1 MKKLPSI
8 YHNDINR
15 NISNNQDV
23 CYVGEEV
30 RNVSKSISTNIEEEI
45 DNLFKEDGYIF
56 NKPLLIK
63 TSDGMYDTAIIKKT
77 NNKIYTLTDDIID
90 INDIISIERTK

>member
-8 YHNDINR
+8 YHKDINR

-23 CYVGEEV
+23 CYAD
-30 RNVSKSISTNIEEEI
+30 SKIQNISSVINTNIEEEI

-56 NKPLLIK
+56 NKPLLIRTNNK
-63 TSDGMYDTAIIKKT
+63 EYDTAIVKKT

>member
-8 YHNDINR
+8 YHNSINKD
-15 NISNNQDV
+15 ISNNQDV

-30 RNVSKSISTNIEEEI
+30 RNVSKSINTNIEEEI
-45 DNLFKEDGYIF
+45 DKLFKEDGYIF
-56 NKPLLIK
+56 NKPLLIR
-63 TSDGMYDTAIIKKT
+63 TSDEVYDTAIVKKT
-77 NNKIYTLTDDIID
+77 NNRIYTLTDDIID

>member
-23 CYVGEEV
+23 CYAKEEI
-30 RNVSKSISTNIEEEI
+30 RSINNNINTNIEEI
-45 DNLFKEDGYIF
+45 LDNLFKEDGYIF
-56 NKPLLIK
+56 NKPLIITTK
-63 TSDGMYDTAIIKKT
+63 DKSYDTAIVKKT
-77 NNKIYTLTDDIID
+77 NNKIFTLTDDIID
-90 INDIISIERTK
+90 ISDIISIERTK

>member
-8 YHNDINR
+8 YHKDINR

-56 NKPLLIK
+56 NKPLLIRTNNK
-63 TSDGMYDTAIIKKT
+63 DYDTAIVKKT